1 MRRELERLDV
11 PGEHE
16 ARERAWALVQAA
28 YAERDPQPR
37 ARPLIR
43 PLLVAAALAALVA
56 AGISP
61 PGRAVLESV
70 RKVIGVEGAEP
81 SLLSLPADGRL
92 IVHSTAGPWIV
103 GSNGTRRLLGSYDQA
118 SWSPQGLYVVASR
131 GRELVALTPR
141 GDVRW
146 RRAATGLVDF
156 PRWSPSGFRIAYHAG
171 GGLRVV
177 AGDGT
182 GDRVLAT
189 AVEHI
194 GAAWR
199 PGPDHVLAYANR
211 SRAIVVAD
219 VDSGRRLWTRR
230 LAERP
235 HLVLWSPDGTR
246 LLVLAE
252 RAILVFRRD
261 GTLLTR
267 DEPNWVPQTAAFA
280 PRGHT
285 FAVVAGLPG
294 RSEVRI
300 GRRVVF
306 SGSGGFNGVDW
317 SPDGRWL
324 LIGWGSADQWVFVR
338 TSREPSIRA
347 VANVSAQ
354 FQAAVFPAV
363 DGWCCS

>member
-1 MRRELERLDV
+1 MRRKLERLDI

-16 ARERAWALVQAA
+16 ARERAWGLVQAA
-28 YAERDPQPR
+28 YAAREPQPR
-37 ARPLIR
+37 PRPLIR
-43 PLLVAAALAALVA
+43 PLLVAAAVAALVA
-56 AGISP
+56 AGLSP

-70 RKVIGVEGAEP
+70 RKVIGVEGAEQ
-81 SLLSLPADGRL
+81 SLLSLPANGRV

-103 GSNGTRRLLGSYDQA
+103 GSNGTRRLLGPYDQA

-131 GRELVALTPR
+131 GRELMALTPR

-146 RRAATGLVDF
+146 RRAASGLVDL
-156 PRWSPSGFRIAYHAG
+156 PRWSPSGFRIAYHVG

-182 GDRVLAT
+182 GDRLLAP

-194 GAAWR
+194 GTAWR
-199 PGPDHVLAYANR
+199 PGTAHVLTYANR
-211 SRAIVVAD
+211 RGVIVVED
-219 VDSGRRLWTRR
+219 VDSGRRLWSRR
-230 LAERP
+230 LAKRP
-235 HLVLWSPDGTR
+235 HLMLWSPDGAR

-252 RAILVFRRD
+252 RTILVFRRD
-261 GTLLTR
+261 GTLLMR
-267 DEPNWVPQTAAFA
+267 IAPNWAPQTAAFA

-300 GRRVVF
+300 GRRVIF
-306 SGSGGFNGVDW
+306 SGTGAFNGIDW

-338 TSREPSIRA
+338 TTGEPSIRA

-354 FQAAVFPAV
+354 FQAAVFPSLG
-363 DGWCCS
+363 GWCCS